1 MKVFHI
7 FFLFLFSFS
16 PLILLSGETGK
27 AKLID
32 LSWSNPSVNY
42 LEKNLARMQ
51 KEASF
56 LSGLTITVTGKTR
69 RLANGKNF
77 APGSGNIWMDQEWK
91 EADFQDYIL
100 RIKKLEFGNFTDN
113 FLYLAPF
120 RVDFDW
126 TSDKSFS
133 IIAENFAVAAR
144 VAKKCGYKG
153 FALDLETYG
162 GNFFHPRYK
171 NKKSLSLEEMKKIVY
186 KRGEEW
192 GKKVFG
198 AFPDIVI
205 LMPYGLT
212 LAAAPLSYAFLNG
225 IIKVMPEK
233 VRLYEG
239 FESDTY
245 GIKSP
250 AAMHDLQSRM
260 RTILKRHIHKE
271 NLRKARG
278 QFLLAPGFYMD
289 AYFLHGPSS
298 LYRKR
303 LEPERT
309 REGATTLFKRVFH
322 AAVEEAEPYIWLYSE
337 RGSWWKKSHH
347 PSVKK
352 SWGEQSLTKD
362 LARELS
368 LINDPH
374 KFVIPEKGNLVPF
387 GTLAKK
393 EKWDFWQREDDQKK
407 KAPGKAK
414 FAPGRF
420 SMTKVNS
427 GCIHQIVP
435 ITPGKTYFFLAKGGV
450 LNYKSGTATA
460 SISFMD
466 DKGAWMPAS
475 QSVRLVFPA
484 TGKEECVWKAFRT
497 PDGAQKASLQFGVS
511 FQLEGEEAFFKGMFL
526 KEN

>member
-1 MKVFHI
+1 MKAFHI

-32 LSWSNPSVNY
+32 LSWSNPSVLY

-51 KEASF
+51 KEAFF
-56 LSGLTITVTGKTR
+56 LSGVTVTATGKER
-69 RLANGKNF
+69 ILANGKKFTPN
-77 APGSGNIWMDQEWK
+77 SGNIWMDHPWK
-91 EADFQDYIL
+91 EEDFQDFIL
-100 RIKKLEFGNFTDN
+100 RIRKLKFKNFTDN

-120 RVDFDW
+120 KVDFDW

-133 IIAENFAVAAR
+133 TIAENFAVAAR
-144 VAKKCGYKG
+144 VAKKSGFKG

-162 GNFFHPRYK
+162 GNFFHPQYK
-171 NKKSLSLEEMKKIVY
+171 NKFSLSLEEMKKIVGR
-186 KRGEEW
+186 RGEEW

-260 RTILKRHIHKE
+260 RTILKRHISKE

-289 AYFLHGPSS
+289 AYFRHGPSS
-298 LYRKR
+298 IYRKR

-309 REGATTLFKRVFH
+309 KEGAATLFKRVFR
-322 AAVEEAEPYIWLYSE
+322 AAVEEAEPYIWIYSE
-337 RGSWWKKSHH
+337 RGSWWKKSQH

-352 SWGEQSLTKD
+352 SWQEQTLTKD
-362 LARELS
+362 LARELA
-368 LINDPH
+368 LINDPR

-393 EKWDFWQREDDQKK
+393 GTWNLWQREDDQKK
-407 KAPGKAK
+407 KAPGKAE

-427 GCIHQIVP
+427 GCIHQIIP

-450 LNYKSGTATA
+450 VDYKSGTATA

-466 DKGAWMPAS
+466 AKGEWMPAS
-475 QSVRLVFPA
+475 QSVRVFFPA
-484 TGKEECVWKAFRT
+484 TGKEECVWSAFQA
-497 PDGAQKASLQFGVS
+497 PAGAAKASLQFGVS
-511 FQLEGEEAFFKGMFL
+511 FQQEGEEAFLKGMFL